1 LYHLYLSRLRV
12 KLDIKMTA
20 QTFQNILIGI
30 VILAIIGAV
39 LWLNNSYERMKSD
52 CEKMGGSFYSISF
65 NQNICVEGSIVHEL
79 N

>member
-1 LYHLYLSRLRV
+1 MNNVYRLSV
-12 KLDIKMTA
+12 AKLPCPAKIIA
-20 QTFQNILIGI
+20 VNIATTWLI
-30 VILAIIGAV
+30 
-39 LWLNNSYERMKSD
+39 NSYERMKSD